1 MKSTLMLNLLYNNC
15 KQRGLG
21 GIYISLEEKKE
32 SLMTTASVIG
42 FSDYHDEKLA
52 ISDLGDFRIMY
63 PDVDIQQNW
72 MDTVQIMIK
81 NFKEERGSEIVV
93 IDSLSALYSMI
104 TFKNPRKELFYLFR
118 TLQKL
123 GITTFLIT
131 EITPESEDYGS
142 YNEGFLSDG
151 IIQLK
156 YHDVGETESQLRIK
170 CVKMRHVRH
179 SHGFFSLLFDEGE
192 FMVTKALYE

>member
-15 KQRGLG
+15 RNNGTG
-21 GIYISLEEKKE
+21 GIYISLEENKE
-32 SLMTTASVIG
+32 SVLRTASNIG
-42 FSDYHDEKLA
+42 FTEYKDEKLI

-72 MDTVQIMIK
+72 LDTVQIMIK
-81 NFKEERGSEIVV
+81 NFKDLRGSEIVV
-93 IDSLSALYSMI
+93 IDSLSALYSMVS
-104 TFKNPRKELFYLFR
+104 FKNPRKELFYLFR
-118 TLQKL
+118 AFQKL
-123 GITTFLIT
+123 GITAFLIT
-131 EITPESEDYGS
+131 EMDPGSDEYGM

-151 IIQLK
+151 IIHLR
-156 YHDVGETESQLRIK
+156 YHAVGETESQLRIK

-179 SHGFFSLLFDEGE
+179 SHSFFSLLFDEGQ